1 MYLNSYVTDI
11 KSDLTTLNCIS
22 THFKATDF
30 NNRYTQANTIAG
42 RTYTI
47 TLTFDLD
54 KFTTIEEAKAWL
66 AEQYANNNAVII
78 EYESTE
84 ETIEAYTEEQQ
95 TVYNKLQKLLLYKHY
110 NSIACTDEVSCKMKL
125 SYTAEEAT
133 IVQNQGLEQ
142 SKPKFKLF
150 GSGEGEVYINDLQAF
165 KINIDDEYV
174 IVDVKEEEAYKGNIL
189 KNRNML
195 GDFENIVLKP
205 RSKFYNLEWRY

>member
-1 MYLNSYVTDI
+1 MSIDGIHHKRKQIILNGTENWLVAPASSVCCGIYLNSYVTDI

-30 NNRYTQANTIAG
+30 NNRYTQANTITG

-54 KFTTIEEAKAWL
+54 KFTTIEETKAWL

-110 NSIACTDEVSCKMKL
+110 NSIVCTDEVSCKMKL
-125 SYTAEEAT
+125 KYRPDKYMNLKAR
-133 IVQNQGLEQ
+133 LEV
-142 SKPKFKLF
+142 L
-150 GSGEGEVYINDLQAF
+150 
-165 KINIDDEYV
+165 
-174 IVDVKEEEAYKGNIL
+174 
-189 KNRNML
+189 
-195 GDFENIVLKP
+195 ENK
-205 RSKFYNLEWRY
+205 